1 MFEKHAYLISDTQ
14 FHQLNSPLQRKKT
27 EWHPE
32 QLQLQQQ
39 QQEEQCHCQ
48 NGGGPVGG
56 HTVANRGHSS
66 QEEQCLNDPT
76 ISK

>member
-1 MFEKHAYLISDTQ
+1 MFEITCSYPISDTQ

-32 QLQLQQQ
+32 QLQQQQ
-39 QQEEQCHCQ
+39 QEQCHCQ